1 MPKSPAV
8 EQKNLARTALIED
21 AGIKNVGNF
30 IGVTEL
36 DKGLATFLFENN
48 QKGYVGWRWSVTVF
62 QDKKNQPATVS
73 EIVLLP
79 GDDSLIAPDW
89 VPWSERLSDYKAL
102 QIELERQAALE
113 AEEESDEDTVEGSVE
128 DSVGDTDEDSNES
141 DSADDALI
149 PDDSSNKEDSAEA
162 EEADLAVSNLEE
174 GEDSEND
181 SEDTGRKP
189 PRFLRRRK
197 GLKIKK
203 ARGQG
208 KNPKD

>member
-1 MPKSPAV
+1 MPKSPV
-8 EQKNLARTALIED
+8 LEQKNLAKSALVEN

-30 IGVTEL
+30 IGVTEI

-48 QKGYVGWRWSVTVF
+48 QKGYVGWRWSVTIF

-102 QIELERQAALE
+102 QIELEKQAALDALE
-113 AEEESDEDTVEGSVE
+113 DESDEDT
-128 DSVGDTDEDSNES
+128 DEDSSAASAEES
-141 DSADDALI
+141 DK
-149 PDDSSNKEDSAEA
+149 KEPE
-162 EEADLAVSNLEE
+162 DLEDVELPVSNLEE
-174 GEDSEND
+174 GEDAQD
-181 SEDTGRKP
+181 DAEDTGRKP

>member
-8 EQKNLARTALIED
+8 EQKNLAKSALVEN

-30 IGVTEL
+30 IGVTEI

-48 QKGYVGWRWSVTVF
+48 QKGYVGWRWSVTIF

-102 QIELERQAALE
+102 QIELEKQAALDALE
-113 AEEESDEDTVEGSVE
+113 DESEEDTDDDASAESAEE
-128 DSVGDTDEDSNES
+128 
-141 DSADDALI
+141 
-149 PDDSSNKEDSAEA
+149 SAE
-162 EEADLAVSNLEE
+162 EFGKKETKDSEDGELSVSNLEE
-174 GEDSEND
+174 GEDAQD
-181 SEDTGRKP
+181 DAEDTGRKP

>member
-1 MPKSPAV
+1 MPKSPAL
-8 EQKNLARTALIED
+8 EQKNLAKSALVEN
-21 AGIKNVGNF
+21 AGVKNVGNF
-30 IGVTEL
+30 IGVTEI

-48 QKGYVGWRWSVTVF
+48 QKGYVGWRWSVTIF

-79 GDDSLIAPDW
+79 GDDSLVAPDW

-102 QIELERQAALE
+102 QMELEKQAALDALDDE
-113 AEEESDEDTVEGSVE
+113 SEDDAEGESAEEST
-128 DSVGDTDEDSNES
+128 NES
-141 DSADDALI
+141 VDES
-149 PDDSSNKEDSAEA
+149 
-162 EEADLAVSNLEE
+162 EELAVSDLEE
-174 GEDSEND
+174 GEDAKD
-181 SEDTGRKP
+181 DAEDTGRKP

>member
-8 EQKNLARTALIED
+8 EQKNLAKAALIED

-30 IGVTEL
+30 IGVTEV

-48 QKGYVGWRWSVTVF
+48 KKGYLGWRWSVTIF

-102 QIELERQAALE
+102 QVELEKQAAL
-113 AEEESDEDTVEGSVE
+113 
-128 DSVGDTDEDSNES
+128 
-141 DSADDALI
+141 DALD
-149 PDDSSNKEDSAEA
+149 DDSEELEADSSKQEDSAEDSDLASDASSDAAA
-162 EEADLAVSNLEE
+162 ELAVSDLEE
-174 GEDSEND
+174 GEDTEND
-181 SEDTGRKP
+181 AEDTGRKP